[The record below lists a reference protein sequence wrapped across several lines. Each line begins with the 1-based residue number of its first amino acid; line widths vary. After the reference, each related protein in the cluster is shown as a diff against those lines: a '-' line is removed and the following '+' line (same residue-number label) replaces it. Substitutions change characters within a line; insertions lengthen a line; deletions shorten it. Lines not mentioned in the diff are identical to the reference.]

1 MANNIKN
8 VVYLLIGVLV
18 ALPLLLSISGLVNPM
33 SDYLTDTDNNTIE
46 KDGSDINTTYVYE
59 LEYGDTQYDND
70 EAIKNLVIENDSG
83 TEFVEDTD
91 YTANLTA
98 GTFQLKNTTT
108 TYNSDYAIA
117 EYDYQDKSYLNT
129 GLSRTLVGLIVGFF
143 ALAILA
149 MVIGKILGL
158 FNQEVR

>member
-8 VVYLLIGVLV
+8 VVYLLIGVLI
-18 ALPLLLSISGLVNPM
+18 ALPLLLSISGLINPM
-33 SDYLTDTDNNTIE
+33 SDYLTDTDNKTIE
-46 KDGSDINTTYVYE
+46 MDGSDVNTSYVYE

-70 EAIKNLVIENDSG
+70 AAIKNLVIENDAG

-91 YTANLTA
+91 YTADLTA
-98 GTFQLKNTTT
+98 GTFQLENTTT
-108 TYNSDYAIA
+108 TYGSSYAIA